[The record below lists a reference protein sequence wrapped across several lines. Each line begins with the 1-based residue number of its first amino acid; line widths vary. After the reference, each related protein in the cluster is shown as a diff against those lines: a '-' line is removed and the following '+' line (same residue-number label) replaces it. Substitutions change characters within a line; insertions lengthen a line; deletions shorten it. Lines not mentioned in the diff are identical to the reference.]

1 MKQAKSILF
10 ISGSVVRIAVILLAT
25 SLLLAGCN
33 LQLTTPGQATGTAT
47 ATSGAQAGQS
57 TEGPAASATLPAE
70 TVAPTPTPT
79 PTPIPTP
86 TPVPALP
93 VDPIVESYFGPLP
106 VASQTV
112 AYEHNEIRA
121 LYLGAAANLDSTI
134 RLARETEV
142 NAVVIDLKESNG
154 VKYKSQVPL
163 AVENNL
169 VHPLYN
175 LPAVIEKLHAEGII
189 VIGRIVCFKDPFLAE
204 ARPDLAIQDKN
215 GNALLYKLEG
225 KKPFVNPYNQDVWQY
240 NVDIAKEAIAIGV
253 DEIQFDY
260 VRFPTG
266 GTTTG
271 ASPYFGEEGTVP
283 TKVQAINRF
292 LQFARVQIQDELGIP
307 LGADVFAIVMI
318 SKGDGNRIGQ
328 DWASLGLL
336 GLDRISPM
344 IYPSHYAN
352 NSTGHYTGNGVGQ
365 QVGDTLYTKPDLFP
379 YDVMYKT
386 LIEGQEA
393 AASAPGYSVAIAPYL
408 QAFTASY
415 LPNGYYMTYGAK
427 EIREQIQAIEDA
439 GYTEWI
445 LWNSRASYPAEAF
458 RAKTGE

>member
-1 MKQAKSILF
+1 MNKAKTIPAL
-10 ISGSVVRIAVILLAT
+10 IRPAARVAIILLT
-25 SLLLAGCN
+25 VSFLLAGCN
-33 LQLTTPGQATGTAT
+33 LQLAIPGQETGTAT

-57 TEGPAASATLPAE
+57 TEGPAASVTLPPE
-70 TVAPTPTPT
+70 TAAPTPTPT
-79 PTPIPTP
+79 SVPTP
-86 TPVPALP
+86 TPVPPLP
-93 VDPIVESYFGPLP
+93 VDPVVETYFGPLP
-106 VASQTV
+106 TASQV
-112 AYEHNEIRA
+112 VSYEHNEIRA

-154 VKYKSQVPL
+154 VKYKSEVPL
-163 AVENNL
+163 AIENDL

-175 LPAVIEKLHAEGII
+175 LPAVVEKLHAEGII
-189 VIGRIVCFKDPFLAE
+189 VIGRIVCFKDPYLAE

-271 ASPYFGEEGTVP
+271 ATPYFGEEGTVP

-318 SKGDGNRIGQ
+318 SRGDGNRIGQ

-336 GLDRISPM
+336 GLDRVSPM

-352 NSTGHYTGNGVGQ
+352 NSSGHYTGNGVGQ
-365 QVGDTLYTKPDLFP
+365 QVGDTLYTKPDLYP

-393 AASAPGYSVAIAPYL
+393 AAAAPGYNVAIAPYL

-415 LPNGYYMTYGAK
+415 LPDGYYMTYGAQ
-427 EIREQIQAIEDA
+427 EIREQIRAVEDA
-439 GYTEWI
+439 GYTEWV

-458 RAKTGE
+458 RPKISD

>member
-1 MKQAKSILF
+1 MKQATSIPVLSRF
-10 ISGSVVRIAVILLAT
+10 VMRVTVILLVT
-25 SLLLAGCN
+25 LVLLAGCN
-33 LQLTTPGQATGTAT
+33 LQLATPGQATGTAT

-57 TEGPAASATLPAE
+57 TEGPAASATLPSESA
-70 TVAPTPTPT
+70 APTPTPT
-79 PTPIPTP
+79 PSPIPTP
-86 TPVPALP
+86 TPVPPLP
-93 VDPIVESYFGPLP
+93 IDPIVESYFGPLP
-106 VASQTV
+106 TATQVVAF
-112 AYEHNEIRA
+112 EHNEIRA
-121 LYLGAAANLDSTI
+121 LYLGVAANLDYALK
-134 RLARETEV
+134 LARETEI
-142 NAVVIDLKESNG
+142 NAVVFDLKESNG

-163 AVENNL
+163 AVENGL
-169 VHPLYN
+169 VHSLFN
-175 LPAVIEKLHAEGII
+175 LQAAVERCHAEGVK

-240 NVDIAKEAIAIGV
+240 NIDLAKEAISYGV

-271 ASPYFGEEGTVP
+271 ATPYFGEEGTVP

-292 LQFARVQIQDELGIP
+292 LQFARVQIQDELGVP

-318 SKGDGNRIGQ
+318 SRGDGNRIGQ

-352 NSTGHYTGNGVGQ
+352 NSSGHYTGNGVGQ
-365 QVGDTLYTKPDLFP
+365 QVGDTLYTKPDLYP

-386 LIEGQEA
+386 LKVGQEMA
-393 AASAPGYSVAIAPYL
+393 AAAPGYNVAIAPYL

-427 EIREQIQAIEDA
+427 EIREQIQAVEDA
-439 GYTEWI
+439 GYTEWV

-458 RAKTGE
+458 RPETNE